1 PCVIRLVQKDGSER
15 RMTLGLRL
23 MDVLPG
29 AHVETAATL
38 DTEGLQ
44 AGEYRL
50 DLAILDPETNL
61 PGVALAMDA
70 PENES
75 WYTLA
80 WLEIENK

>member
-1 PCVIRLVQKDGSER
+1 
-15 RMTLGLRL
+15 GLRL

-29 AHVETAATL
+29 AHVEAMVTL

-50 DLAILDPETNL
+50 DLAVLDPETNL
-61 PGVALAMDA
+61 PGVKLAMDA
-70 PENES
+70 PENEG

-80 WLEIENK
+80 WLEIGSK